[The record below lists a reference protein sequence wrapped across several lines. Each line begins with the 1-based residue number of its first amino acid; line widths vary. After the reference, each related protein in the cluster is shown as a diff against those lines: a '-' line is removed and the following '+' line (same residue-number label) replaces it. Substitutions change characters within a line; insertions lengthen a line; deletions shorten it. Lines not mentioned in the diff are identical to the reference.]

1 MQTGH
6 MLWPYG
12 ILALQKAHAA
22 DASLF
27 LALARV
33 SNRYRKGR
41 MAIKNFVSYIGATRI
56 FGRFDVL

>member
-1 MQTGH
+1 LYFFMQAGH

-12 ILALQKAHAA
+12 ISALQKAHAA

-41 MAIKNFVSYIGATRI
+41 MAIK
-56 FGRFDVL
+56 LC